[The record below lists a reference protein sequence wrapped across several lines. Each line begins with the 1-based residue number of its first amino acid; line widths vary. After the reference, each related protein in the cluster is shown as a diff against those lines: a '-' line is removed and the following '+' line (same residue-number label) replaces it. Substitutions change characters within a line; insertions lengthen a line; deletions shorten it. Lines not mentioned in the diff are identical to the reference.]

1 MDACQLCIAQEEH
14 TAEDCLAISPREL
27 AELYA

>member
-1 MDACQLCIAQEEH
+1 MEPCQLCIAQEEH

-27 AELYA
+27 QELYS